1 MPHRYRAFAM
11 LLATTLVAAACGS
24 GSAESTI
31 ADATSATAPTTANTT
46 GFEGIWFGYLVPGA
60 RIQLQIERN
69 QAGRLTGVLDSIDE
83 GAMGIPIDEIV
94 ESGDTMQIWI
104 AALESSG
111 TFTVDGNQLEGTVTI
126 GSDTIP
132 VSLVRSDEPFTFER
146 PQVPEPP
153 YPYTEEE
160 IVFPNT
166 GAGFDLAG
174 TLTIPD
180 GNGPFPAVVLISGSG
195 PQDRDEQ
202 LAGHRPFL
210 VLADHLTRA
219 GIAVL
224 RYDDRGYGESGGD
237 LEGTSAD
244 LATDASAAF
253 EYLAARPETGSVGLL
268 GHSEGG
274 MIAPLVA
281 IGDPAVAFVVM
292 LAGPGETGA
301 EVLLQQTRLIA
312 EAEGVP
318 QDIVDWQVGFSESA
332 IAMAASDLDDD
343 AAATEMRRI
352 SEEAMALAPASI
364 AGSVDVE
371 DLVAGAAEYLTP
383 WMRYFLRFDPRPVLA
398 ALEVP
403 VLALFGEVDL
413 QVPAASNAAAVEAA
427 LTGSDPA
434 TEVVIVP
441 GVNHLFQHSET
452 GKVTEYAHL
461 TETMA
466 PEVLEQISAWILLVT
481 DG

>member
-1 MPHRYRAFAM
+1 M
-11 LLATTLVAAACGS
+11 LLAVTLVAAACAS
-24 GSAESTI
+24 GSSESTI
-31 ADATSATAPTTANTT
+31 ADATSRTAPMTTTAP
-46 GFEGIWFGYLVPGA
+46 GFEGVWFGYLLPGI
-60 RIQLQIERN
+60 RIQFQFERN
-69 QAGRLTGVLDSIDE
+69 QEGRLIGVLDSIGE
-83 GAMGIPIDEIV
+83 GVLGIPIDEIV
-94 ESGDTMQIWI
+94 ESGDTMQIWM
-104 AALESSG
+104 AALESSA
-111 TFTVDGNQLEGTVTI
+111 TFTLDGDQLEGTLTT
-126 GSDTIP
+126 GSKTIP
-132 VSLVRSDEPFTFER
+132 VSLVRRDEPFTFER
-146 PQVPEPP
+146 SQVPEPP
-153 YPYTEEE
+153 YPYVEEE
-160 IVFPNT
+160 IVFPNAD
-166 GAGFDLAG
+166 AGFDLAG
-174 TLTIPD
+174 TLTIPEGD
-180 GNGPFPAVVLISGSG
+180 GPFPAVVLISGSG

-253 EYLAARPETGSVGLL
+253 EYLSARPETGSVGLL

-301 EVLLQQTRLIA
+301 ELLIQQAGLIP

-318 QDIVDWQVGFSESA
+318 QDIVDWQVAFAESA
-332 IAMAASDLDDD
+332 IAAAASDLDDD
-343 AAATEMRRI
+343 AATTEMRRI
-352 SEEAMALAPASI
+352 SEEAMASAPPSI
-364 AGSVDVE
+364 AGSADVE
-371 DLVAGAAEYLTP
+371 DLIAGAAEYLTP

-413 QVPAASNAAAVEAA
+413 QVPAVSNAAAVDAS
-427 LTGSDPA
+427 LTGDHPA

-466 PEVLEQISAWILLVT
+466 PEVLERISAWILLVT

>member
-1 MPHRYRAFAM
+1 M
-11 LLATTLVAAACGS
+11 LLAATLVISSCGS
-24 GSAESTI
+24 GTTDTSTATTPDTTTTTTTLA
-31 ADATSATAPTTANTT
+31 ADEVS
-46 GFEGIWFGYLVPGA
+46 GFEGVWFGYLVPGA
-60 RIQLQIERN
+60 RIQLRFERN

-94 ESGDTMQIWI
+94 ESGGTLQIWI
-104 AALESSG
+104 SALESSG
-111 TFTVDGNQLEGTVTI
+111 AFTVDGDELEGTITS
-126 GSDTIP
+126 GTDTMP
-132 VSLVRSDEPFTFER
+132 VSLVRRDEPFTFER
-146 PQVPEPP
+146 PQMPEPP

-160 IVFPNT
+160 IVFPNA

-174 TLTIPD
+174 TLTIPEGD
-180 GNGPFPAVVLISGSG
+180 GPFPAVVLISGSG

-237 LEGTSAD
+237 LGGTSAD
-244 LATDASAAF
+244 FSTDASAAF
-253 EYLAARPETGSVGLL
+253 EYLSARPETGAVGLL

-274 MIAPLVA
+274 LIAPLVA
-281 IGDPAVAFVVM
+281 ADDAAVAFVVM

-301 EVLLQQTRLIA
+301 EVLLQQTGLIA

-332 IAMAASDLDDD
+332 IATAASDLAYD

-352 SEEAMALAPASI
+352 SEEAMTSAPASI

-383 WMRYFLRFDPRPVLA
+383 WMRYFLRFDPRPVLS
-398 ALEVP
+398 ALDVP

-427 LTGSDPA
+427 LAGGDPA
-434 TEVVIVP
+434 TEVVIVA

-452 GKVTEYAHL
+452 GKITEYAHL

-466 PEVLEQISAWILLVT
+466 PEVLGRISAWILNVT
-481 DG
+481 GA